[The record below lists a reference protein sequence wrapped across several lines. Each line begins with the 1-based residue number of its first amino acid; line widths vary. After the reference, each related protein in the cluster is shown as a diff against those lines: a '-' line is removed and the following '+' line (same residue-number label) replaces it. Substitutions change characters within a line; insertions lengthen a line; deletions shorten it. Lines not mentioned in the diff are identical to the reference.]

1 MKYQDTRRT
10 NEQPRVHQVMPWTI
24 MSILALLMCAAA
36 LTGTSEFSDIVPV
49 THAVNTRS
57 LETEIKGLGYLQRS
71 ELR

>member
-10 NEQPRVHQVMPWTI
+10 NEQRRVHQVMPWTI

-36 LTGTSEFSDIVPV
+36 LTGASEFSDIVPV

-57 LETEIKGLGYLQRS
+57 
-71 ELR
+71 